1 MTDQAIDISNSTQPI
16 PNQPGPLRAGFEEI
30 WQGFSQHRI
39 WTMLAWN
46 DVRQRYR
53 RSVIGP
59 FWITISMAFFIA
71 VLGVIYSK
79 LFGIPI
85 AEHLPY
91 VAMGLITWGFIAATT
106 TEAGNAF
113 FEGAGIIR
121 QIRLPLSVY
130 PLRLA
135 ARGFIILL
143 HTIVLYVPIALIF
156 GLYPGWSTLLAFPGI
171 GLLMINQFWVS
182 IVVAVVSTR
191 YRDVVPLI
199 ATTMQA
205 SMLATPIMWSADLL
219 GGSAWI
225 AEYNPFYHM
234 VQIVRAPLLGQIPG
248 WHSYAVILGMIL
260 IGSIVAAYVLG
271 RARNRIVYWI

>member
-1 MTDQAIDISNSTQPI
+1 
-16 PNQPGPLRAGFEEI
+16 
-30 WQGFSQHRI
+30 
-39 WTMLAWN
+39 MLARN

-59 FWITISMAFFIA
+59 FWITLSTAFFIA

-91 VAMGLITWGFIAATT
+91 VAMGLITWGFISSTT

-135 ARGFIILL
+135 ARGFITFL

-156 GLYPGWSTLLAFPGI
+156 GLYPGWPILLAIPGI
-171 GLLMINQFWVS
+171 GLLMLNQFWVS
-182 IVVAVVSTR
+182 ILIGVVSTR
-191 YRDVVPLI
+191 YRDVVPLV
-199 ATTMQA
+199 ATAMQA
-205 SMLATPIMWSADLL
+205 AMLATPVMWSADAL
-219 GGSAWI
+219 GSSSWI

-234 VQIVRAPLLGQIPG
+234 VQIVRAPLLGHAPG
-248 WHSYAVILGMIL
+248 WHSYVVLLLMIL
-260 IGSIVAAYVLG
+260 IGSVVAAYVLG